1 MRKYLIIL
9 YCFLPIVN
17 FAQIKNA
24 DAYTGNKLYANGK
37 YKEASAAYE
46 KALHDNKNKETQYN
60 LGNSLYQQKEYE
72 KANKQFEEVVRN
84 VKDKSLKAA
93 SNHNIGNTFLEQKKW
108 DEAIQ
113 YFKQSLKEHPTSQD
127 TKYNLAYAQAMKKNQ
142 DKQDKNKDKKD
153 QDKKDK
159 NNKPEDKKD
168 DQQPQKPEDKKE
180 NGDKEKEEQ
189 KPQPQPSKLTKDQA
203 DQLLNALNQ
212 EEKKLKEKK
221 DKANGQPVKLDK
233 DW

>member
-1 MRKYLIIL
+1 MRNYLILLFCIL
-9 YCFLPIVN
+9 PFINY
-17 FAQIKNA
+17 AQIKNA
-24 DAYTGNKLYANGK
+24 DAYSGNKLYANGK
-37 YKEASAAYE
+37 FKEATAIYE
-46 KALHDNKNKETQYN
+46 KALHDNKNKEIQYN

-72 KANKQFEEVVRN
+72 KANKQYEEVARN
-84 VKDKSLKAA
+84 VKDKNLKAA

-113 YFKQSLKEHPTSQD
+113 YFKQSLKENPTSQD

-159 NNKPEDKKD
+159 DKKPEDKKD